1 MRNRSA
7 WSVDI
12 LNGWQVMPATR
23 FADKEADSGQ
33 HKLFDDPGDPVF
45 IIAAGDVLGQG
56 LE

>member
-1 MRNRSA
+1 
-7 WSVDI
+7 VDI
-12 LNGWQVMPATR
+12 LNGWQIMPATR

-33 HKLFDDPGDPVF
+33 YKLFDDPGDPVL